1 MDIIQVDG
9 LDVLTS
15 SFNSYDELINMELQ
29 QDQISNVFPYKGNT
43 LSYAFVKSG
52 ISLGYHK
59 ILSAKRLT
67 SKRTSFTLHKQ

>member
-9 LDVLTS
+9 LDVSTS
-15 SFNSYDELINMELQ
+15 AFNSYDELINMELQ
-29 QDQISNVFPYKGNT
+29 QEQISEVFPYKGNT

-52 ISLGYHK
+52 ISLGYYK
-59 ILSAKRLT
+59 ILSARPLT